1 MKKLSYSL
9 LLLLFVSVAMAGC
22 TSFVKQPIVTVKDLS
37 VVSVDGGG
45 AGMELYLGITN
56 PNAFDVKL
64 LGYNYDLKVM
74 ALPLAK
80 GGLREEINFPSRAET
95 DVRIPIK
102 ISFGSLLEILKRRP
116 NFDAIPYQLSAG
128 LDLDTP
134 LGQMAVPVNRSGTYA
149 IPKQYRPS
157 SILNRLSDLL
167 GR

>member
-1 MKKLSYSL
+1 
-9 LLLLFVSVAMAGC
+9 MAGC
-22 TSFVKQPIVTVKDLS
+22 TSFVKQPVVTVKDLT
-37 VVSVDGGG
+37 VVSVDGRG
-45 AGMELYLGITN
+45 AGMELYLGVTN

-64 LGYNYDLKVM
+64 LGYNYNLKVM

-80 GGLREEINFPSRAET
+80 GDAREEVKFPSKSET

-102 ISFGSLLEILKRRP
+102 ISFADLLEILKRKP
-116 NFDAIPYQLSAG
+116 NPDAIPYQISAA

-134 LGQMAVPVNRSGTYA
+134 LGKMAVPVTRNGTYA